1 LRLSLSLIT
10 VLVSFSTGCAAL
22 REASL
27 IPTLV
32 PLFKDLDLEHSHLVG
47 AALHIFEAFMDYS
60 NLTACSVVAAESAL
74 LYSYKHVFNGF
85 SAHLSLEEFS
95 VLSGKLS
102 EDELPPN
109 ASLLLLLLLL
119 GTSSSS
125 SVSSLQ

>member
-1 LRLSLSLIT
+1 M
-10 VLVSFSTGCAAL
+10 AA
-22 REASL
+22 
-27 IPTLV
+27 
-32 PLFKDLDLEHSHLVG
+32 
-47 AALHIFEAFMDYS
+47 
-60 NLTACSVVAAESAL
+60 ACSVVAAESAL

>member
-1 LRLSLSLIT
+1 MS
-10 VLVSFSTGCAAL
+10 A
-22 REASL
+22 
-27 IPTLV
+27 
-32 PLFKDLDLEHSHLVG
+32 
-47 AALHIFEAFMDYS
+47 
-60 NLTACSVVAAESAL
+60 ACSIVAAESAL

-102 EDELPPN
+102 EDELPAP

-119 GTSSSS
+119 GTSSSFS